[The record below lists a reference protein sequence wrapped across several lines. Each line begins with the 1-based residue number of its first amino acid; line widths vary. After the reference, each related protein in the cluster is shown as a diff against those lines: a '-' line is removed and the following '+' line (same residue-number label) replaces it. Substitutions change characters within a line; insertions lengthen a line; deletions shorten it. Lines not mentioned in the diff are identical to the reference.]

1 MIYIL
6 FSVFIVLYIAK
17 FFKWNNKKDDKI
29 LIDNLSDREEV
40 INDEID
46 VIITWVDSSDSK
58 WIELKE
64 YYKNNSF
71 KLCDSSDKRFPN
83 KIFSSTELYFCV
95 SSISKYMPW
104 VRNIFILTGFNQ
116 KPEWVDQFPNVK
128 IIDHTKV
135 IPNEYLPTFNSRAI
149 ECFLHRIPN
158 LSEKFIYFNDDFYV
172 VKYLKKNFF
181 FKNNFPIT
189 TGKLRELPF
198 YYRSNFLRNILK
210 KFYSNFTLFRQ
221 EKKVIILGNIL
232 NYELLD
238 KNKVVSPSH
247 VALPLTK
254 EIMKYINKEF
264 RNNVEITCRSKFRS
278 VDSLRVTYLAANI
291 TKYISKYGGDK
302 KVMSMI
308 GIKNL
313 NQAKDQ
319 KLICINDVH
328 ENSSFKKLIDFF
340 DKNHG
345 IKHYNKKE

>member
-29 LIDNLSDREEV
+29 LIDNLNDREEV
-40 INDEID
+40 INDDID
-46 VIITWVDSSDSK
+46 IVITWVDSSDSK
-58 WIELKE
+58 WLEMKE
-64 YYKNNSF
+64 YYKNNSS
-71 KLCDSSDKRFPN
+71 KLCDNSDIRFPN
-83 KIFSSTELYFCV
+83 KSFSSTELYYCV
-95 SSISKYMPW
+95 SSINKYLPW
-104 VRNIFILTGFNQ
+104 VRKIFILTCFNQ
-116 KPEWVDQFPNVK
+116 SPEWVDQFPNVK

-149 ECFLHRIPN
+149 ECYLHKIPN
-158 LSEKFIYFNDDFYV
+158 LSEKFIYFNDDCYV
-172 VKYLKKNFF
+172 AKYLKKKFF

-198 YYRSNFLRNILK
+198 YYRSNFLKNI
-210 KFYSNFTLFRQ
+210 YSNFPLFRQ
-221 EKKVIILGNIL
+221 GKKVIISGNIL
-232 NYELLD
+232 NYELLN
-238 KNKVVSPSH
+238 KNKIVSPSH

-264 RNNVEITCRSKFRS
+264 RNNVEITSRSKFRS
-278 VDSLRVTYLAANI
+278 VDSLRVTYLASNF
-291 TKYISKYGGDK
+291 TPYLSKYGGDK

-313 NQAKDQ
+313 NEVKDQ

-340 DKNHG
+340 EKKHG
-345 IKHYNKKE
+345 IKYFKKHE